1 MKPFKLENHYRSH
14 LPEIFYSDVLP
25 MKVEKEELVL
35 LNEDLARDLEI
46 DPQELKKNPGYFSGR
61 ILPLDSEPIAQAYS
75 GHQFG
80 FYTRLGDGRAILL
93 GEWQDSQGE
102 LWDIQLKGAGRTPYS
117 RGGDGKAAFAPMLR
131 EYLISES
138 MAALG
143 IPTTRSLALV
153 LTGHPVYRQE
163 TLPGAMLTRVAK
175 SHLRVGTF
183 QYALEVR
190 GEKALKELADY
201 AIERHYPEVK
211 KQEKPY
217 LSFLIEVINQQAKL
231 LALWMSKGFIH
242 GVMNTDNMTISG
254 ETIDY
259 GPCAFMDYYDPET
272 VFSSID
278 TRGRYAYGNQPTI
291 AQWNLTRLAEALLP
305 LLTKEGSEIKDIEEE
320 LILFKKKYKEHY
332 LDSFRKKLGLLKEV
346 EEDGKLIKDLLTWM
360 LEKKRDF
367 TNSFVDLTEE
377 NYSDPVYQ
385 EEDFLDWKN
394 KWEKRQRVEEQSKE
408 DMQRLMRAHNPYLIP
423 RNHKVEEILQEANKG
438 NLEPFTKYLSL
449 LEKPYSYEK
458 DISIEYREPMSIE
471 DMGRYQTF
479 CGT

>member
-1 MKPFKLENHYRSH
+1 MNSFMLNSHYKDH
-14 LPEIFYSDVLP
+14 LSEIFYSLVNP
-25 MKVEKEELVL
+25 MEVKQLELVL
-35 LNEDLARDLEI
+35 FNQKLAEELDMNPEELLEH
-46 DPQELKKNPGYFSGR
+46 PGYFSGSK
-61 ILPLDSEPIAQAYS
+61 LPLGSIPLAQAYS

-93 GEWQDSQGE
+93 GEWEDQQGK

-183 QYALEVR
+183 QYALEAG

-211 KQEKPY
+211 KQKKPY
-217 LSFLIEVINQQAKL
+217 LSFLIEVINQQAEL

-332 LDSFRKKLGLLKEV
+332 LDSFRKKLGLLKEA
-346 EEDGKLIKDLLTWM
+346 EEDGKLIKELLAWM
-360 LEKKRDF
+360 LENKRDF

-377 NYSDPVYQ
+377 NYADLVYQ
-385 EEDFLDWKN
+385 EEDFLNWKN
-394 KWEKRQRVEEQSKE
+394 KWKIRHRLEEQSKE
-408 DMQRLMRAHNPYLIP
+408 DMQRLMKAHNPYLIP
-423 RNHKVEEILQEANKG
+423 RNHKVEEVLKEASKG

-449 LEKPYSYEK
+449 LEEPYSYEK
-458 DISIEYREPMSIE
+458 DISTEYRVPMSIE